1 MFDRILVPLDRS
13 ALAERA
19 IPYAIALARAV
30 TGHLTL
36 LHATPS
42 DPAPRRGEAELDAAV
57 RLDEL
62 ADRLRHQ
69 GISVDARTVPGNA
82 AEAIVNAAGRA
93 HTDVIVMSTHGR
105 GGLGRWLYGSV
116 ADQVLRRAEV
126 PVLLVSAACDHPWP
140 TDRPPKMLVSL
151 DGSETSESVLDS
163 ARQLGQILGADAIFL
178 RVIRAAASSD
188 LGFDAAH
195 LRIGQPEADGGLA
208 EASEYLERIAG
219 RSASPFRSVD
229 TIVDAGEPAAH
240 ITALARQEGVD
251 LIVMATHGRT
261 GLARLTIGSVA
272 TATLHRTH
280 APLLLMRP
288 AGLRESDLETPDAA
302 SSRPAPLASALA

>member
-30 TGHLTL
+30 NGHIAL

-42 DPAPRRGEAELDAAV
+42 GRAPGQGEAELDVAA

-62 ADRLRHQ
+62 ADQLRRQ
-69 GISVDARTVPGNA
+69 GIRVDARTVPGNA
-82 AEAIVNAAGRA
+82 AEAIVDAAGHA

-126 PVLLVSAACDHPWP
+126 PILLVSAACDHPWP
-140 TDRPPKMLVSL
+140 TDRPLKMLVSL
-151 DGSETSESVLDS
+151 DGSETSEAVLDS

-178 RVIRAAASSD
+178 RVIEAAASSAI
-188 LGFDAAH
+188 GFDPAH
-195 LRIGQPEADGGLA
+195 LRISRPEADGGLA

-219 RSASPFRSVD
+219 QPASPFRSVD
-229 TIVDAGEPAAH
+229 TIVDVGEPAAR
-240 ITALARQEGVD
+240 ITAQARQEGAD

-261 GLARLTIGSVA
+261 GLARLTVGSVV

-280 APLLLMRP
+280 VPMLLMRP
-288 AGLRESDLETPDAA
+288 AGLRESDTETPDAA
-302 SSRPAPLASALA
+302 SRR

>member
-19 IPYAIALARAV
+19 MPYAIALARAV
-30 TGHLTL
+30 NGHIAL
-36 LHATPS
+36 LHAIPS
-42 DPAPRRGEAELDAAV
+42 GIALHRGEAELDAAA

-62 ADRLRHQ
+62 ADQLRHQ
-69 GISVDARTVPGNA
+69 GIRVDARTVPGTA
-82 AEAIVNAAGRA
+82 AEAIVAAAGRA

-105 GGLGRWLYGSV
+105 SGLGRWLYGSV
-116 ADQVLRRAEV
+116 ADQVLRWAEV
-126 PVLLVSAACDHPWP
+126 PILLVSAACDHPWP
-140 TDRPPKMLVSL
+140 TDRPLKMLVSL
-151 DGSETSESVLDS
+151 DGSETSEAVLDS

-178 RVIRAAASSD
+178 RVIEAAASSAI
-188 LGFDAAH
+188 GFDPAH
-195 LRIGQPEADGGLA
+195 LRISRPEADGGLA
-208 EASEYLERIAG
+208 EASGYLERIAG
-219 RSASPFRSVD
+219 QSASPFRSVD
-229 TIVDAGEPAAH
+229 TIVDVGEPAVR

-280 APLLLMRP
+280 VPMLLMRP
-288 AGLRESDLETPDAA
+288 AGLRESDTETPDAA
-302 SSRPAPLASALA
+302 SRR